1 MKHSE
6 IEWFFSLVVHSKR
19 NCGID
24 TSTVNNLLQPP
35 APLDSRQPPAA
46 TTSASS
52 SSVVDDVA
60 VIGDE
65 TSNDMIQRDY
75 GDQQVDRRCMSDII
89 YDLTNDSSDSAE
101 DQDLEEE
108 EIPLKSSRV
117 NNNSNST
124 QRNDGKNNLTNS
136 NCHTSNNNNS
146 NYQNQHNEWEDD
158 PTAEDSI
165 IDLTANGGNVGTG
178 SSTSRFQKVFASQEE
193 ENEADLMSAALLQST
208 PTTSTTRTEHL
219 QDSRRNI
226 SSPASAVTKPSG
238 GVADEPIY
246 VASSQEDE
254 ELQRALEMRCFIIMC
269 WSFSNS

>member
-193 ENEADLMSAALLQST
+193 NEADLMSAALLQST